1 MSYVALDIFEQLR
14 PEDVH
19 WLLAS
24 AEIKAIAADRVL
36 VREDDPSETIF
47 FVADGL
53 FEVYVFAGSGS
64 SLKVG
69 QLGPGDVIG
78 EISWLDKRPISASVR
93 ALEASSVMALSTAAL
108 ERRLAEDP
116 KFAAR
121 FFRGIATLTAERLR
135 KTTSD
140 LRRAQWAAGSPA
152 ATDSS
157 AEAKAIGQRID
168 AFKALSAAVE
178 ARASSGGTVADGEA
192 KLVRD
197 AFDAL
202 ALDLNP
208 VGGKSLAGITDA
220 LHAGLLPYIQRSAVG
235 QRCLTKPRGYVGDYR
250 TIAMIYG
257 NSASGEA
264 PLGPILDAALLNQ
277 AAMKAIR
284 NQRAQAAAELT
295 KLFEGSAKEFH
306 VTSLGSGPAS
316 EIFDVYDKATA
327 KGRLLVNCVDVD
339 REALAHVATRA
350 QDQGLAGQIRTY
362 QANLIHLATGQQA
375 LDLAPQ
381 DVIYSL
387 FFADSL
393 SDEMTTTL
401 INWMHDKLRP
411 GGRVLLGAFDP
422 SNPTRGLMD
431 HVLDWHVVH
440 RSEADL
446 NRVFQASRFAKPC
459 TRILKDS
466 EGIGLLAECVK

>member
-24 AEIKAIAADRVL
+24 AEIKTIAADRVL
-36 VREDDPSETIF
+36 VREDDPSDTIF

-53 FEVYVFAGSGS
+53 FEVYVFAGTGS
-64 SLKVG
+64 SIKVG

-78 EISWLDKRPISASVR
+78 EISWLDQRPISASVR
-93 ALEASSVMALSTAAL
+93 AIEASSVMALSTAVL
-108 ERRLAEDP
+108 ERKVAEDP
-116 KFAAR
+116 RFAAR

-140 LRRAQWAAGSPA
+140 LRRAQWAAGSLA
-152 ATDSS
+152 ATDGS
-157 AEAKAIGQRID
+157 AESKAIAQRID
-168 AFKALSAAVE
+168 DFKALAAAVE
-178 ARASSGGTVADGEA
+178 TRAASGGTVADGEA

-197 AFDAL
+197 AFDGL

-208 VGGKSLAGITDA
+208 VGGKAVAGITDA
-220 LHAGLLPYIQRSAVG
+220 LHAGLLPFIQRSATG

-257 NSASGEA
+257 NSASGEP
-264 PLGPILDAALLNQ
+264 PLGPILDASLLNQ
-277 AAMKAIR
+277 VAMKAIR
-284 NQRAQAAAELT
+284 NRRGLTAAELT
-295 KLFEGSAKEFH
+295 KLFRGSAKEFH

-316 EIFDVYDKATA
+316 EIFDVFETA
-327 KGRLLVNCVDVD
+327 DTKGRLLVNCVDVD

-350 QDQGLAGQIRTY
+350 QDHGLAAQVRTY
-362 QANLIHLATGQQA
+362 QANLIHFATGRQE

-381 DVIYSL
+381 DAIYSL
-387 FFADSL
+387 YFADSL
-393 SDEMTTTL
+393 SDELAVTL

-411 GGRVLLGAFDP
+411 GGRVLMGAFDP
-422 SNPTRGLMD
+422 RNPTRGLMD
-431 HVLDWHVVH
+431 HVLDWRVVH
-440 RSEADL
+440 RDEADL
-446 NRVFQASRFAKPC
+446 NRIFQASKFAKPC
-459 TRILKDS
+459 ARVLQEA
-466 EGIGLLAECVK
+466 EGVCLLAECVK